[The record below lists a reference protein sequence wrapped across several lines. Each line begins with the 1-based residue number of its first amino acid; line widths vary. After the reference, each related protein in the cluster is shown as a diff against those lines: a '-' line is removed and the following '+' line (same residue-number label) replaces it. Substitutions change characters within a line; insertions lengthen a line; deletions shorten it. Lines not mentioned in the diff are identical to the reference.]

1 MMSTMTIPFTT
12 RVLVLRFTG
21 PPSPLQEFGCCSDR
35 LSAPSKI
42 IHHPSASLRAGSDT
56 ETRSLGVY
64 GVLSV
69 ISVPPWLI
77 FIPMGRPQ
85 THVTLRIDRQPIL
98 HRKRIPGNSDQTV
111 LSKKKSGPQAAPP
124 FQLPLS
130 RKLEHGHYQEDRF
143 RSRQSNPDSSPEAGA
158 ATVASH

>member
-21 PPSPLQEFGCCSDR
+21 PPSPSQEFGCCSDR

-77 FIPMGRPQ
+77 FIPMGRQQ

-98 HRKRIPGNSDQTV
+98 HRKRIPGNSDQTA
-111 LSKKKSGPQAAPP
+111 LSKKERPTG
-124 FQLPLS
+124 
-130 RKLEHGHYQEDRF
+130 
-143 RSRQSNPDSSPEAGA
+143 RSSVPAFS
-158 ATVASH
+158 ATRT